1 MNPTHAAPADPPA
14 DGDALPDGELLRR
27 YLAGREESALEALVR
42 RHGPMVLGVCRRV
55 LGDAHDAEDA
65 FQATFLVFVRKAGS
79 IRPRELVGPWL
90 YGVATRTALKA
101 RARAAR
107 RRAREKQVDVLPE
120 VAAPVAA
127 APADWRPLLDRAV
140 QALPAKYRLPVIL
153 CELQGRS
160 RAEAAGLLK
169 LPEGTLSSR
178 LARARELLRRR
189 LAPDT
194 AAGVAAVLGTAVFAQ
209 MAPAA
214 VPAALVQST
223 VSAATAFAAGA
234 AAGASAPAAALAKG
248 VLTSMRM
255 TTLLIGLLTVG
266 AFGGALGVLSVL
278 AAPPGAGD
286 GGSDR
291 DRLQGTWAVTAATLD
306 GTSDGR
312 EIDQIKQGLEL
323 VFKGDKVT
331 IKVEA
336 GFTLDPTKSPK
347 QIDLSPSLG
356 DPNQKDPTIRG
367 IYELSGDDLRLC
379 IGAPDAERPAAFAS
393 AKGSRIMLLALKRA
407 KAADD
412 KK

>member
-14 DGDALPDGELLRR
+14 DGAALPDGELLRR
-27 YLAGREESALEALVR
+27 YLAGREESALEVLVR

-79 IRPRELVGPWL
+79 IRPREMVGPWL

-107 RRAREKQVDVLPE
+107 RRTREKQVDVLPE

-127 APADWRPLLDRAV
+127 AAADWRPLLDRAV

-189 LAPDT
+189 LAPG
-194 AAGVAAVLGTAVFAQ
+194 AAAVLGTAVFAQ
-209 MAPAA
+209 MAPAS

-223 VSAATAFAAGA
+223 VQAATAFAAGT
-234 AAGASAPAAALAKG
+234 AAGASAAAAALAKG

-255 TTLLIGLLTVG
+255 TTLLIALLT
-266 AFGGALGVLSVL
+266 AGALGGAVGLLSAL

-291 DRLQGTWAVTAATLD
+291 DKLQGTWTVTAATLD
-306 GTSDGR
+306 GTSDGP
-312 EIDQIKQGLEL
+312 EIDQVKQNLEL

-336 GFTLDPTKSPK
+336 DFTLDPAKTPK
-347 QIDLSPSLG
+347 QIDLSPTLG
-356 DPNQKDPTIRG
+356 DANEKNPTIRG
-367 IYELSGDDLRLC
+367 IYELSGDDLKLC
-379 IGAPDAERPAAFAS
+379 IGGPDAERPAAFAS
-393 AKGSRIMLLALKRA
+393 AKGSRIMLLVLKRA
-407 KAADD
+407 KAPA
-412 KK
+412 K